1 MSGSL
6 ALAEPPSSRASSAWR
21 LRLES
26 IVAQPAVRRSWPLIA
41 AVGALLAG
49 LLLWSVLRSPD
60 TRPVYPG
67 LADADKAAVADALRT
82 ADFAVTID
90 PASGTVQVPAA
101 QVAAARILLAG
112 QGLPKAAPTG
122 GTMLGTMPLGS
133 SRAVEGAQLKL
144 AAERDLAASIA
155 AIDAVERA
163 EVHLATP
170 EASVFVR
177 DRAAPTASVLVVL
190 AAGRT
195 LSDAQVRA
203 VAHLVAS
210 AVPGLAPGAV
220 SIVDQ
225 SGALLSGDDADL
237 GESGRMLDVEAR
249 TAAQL
254 RQRIVQLLTPI
265 VGAANFTAQVT
276 ADLDFAETAATR
288 ESLAP
293 GMLVSE
299 QGSSAT
305 ETPPAPA
312 RGIPGALSNTIPQ
325 AAQVS
330 TMPPLTA
337 APTPPAPTGSTSF
350 TRSYE
355 VGKAVSVTRAAR
367 GTLRR
372 LSVAVVVRD
381 EALGA
386 PKGRAARLATLTGL
400 VRSAVGFDARRGD
413 VVTLAAQGF
422 VAGETS
428 SVPAWWQAYLS
439 GAGQGVLGLA
449 GLAMLVFGLAR
460 PWLRARTAERLAVAE
475 TAAVPVALL
484 DYDAKLAETRL
495 LAGNDPARATAVLRG
510 LLRAPA

>member
-1 MSGSL
+1 MSG
-6 ALAEPPSSRASSAWR
+6 ALAIPGGAPNWR
-21 LRLES
+21 LRIER
-26 IVAQPAVRRSWPLIA
+26 IIAQPAVRRSWPLIA
-41 AVGALLAG
+41 GVAALVAG
-49 LLLWSVLRSPD
+49 VLLWSLLRSPD

-90 PASGTVQVPAA
+90 PASGAVLVPAA

-112 QGLPKAAPTG
+112 QGLPKAAPTS
-122 GTMLGTMPLGS
+122 GTMLGAMPLGS

-155 AIDAVERA
+155 AIDAVESA
-163 EVHLATP
+163 QVHLATP
-170 EASVFVR
+170 EASVFIR

-203 VAHLVAS
+203 IVHLVAS
-210 AVPGLAPGAV
+210 AVPGLTPAGV
-220 SIVDQ
+220 SVVDQ
-225 SGALLSGDDADL
+225 TGALLSGADAGDL

-249 TAAQL
+249 MAAQL
-254 RQRIVQLLTPI
+254 RQRVVQLLTPI
-265 VGAANFTAQVT
+265 VGADNFTAQVT
-276 ADLDFAETAATR
+276 ADLDFAENAATR

-293 GMLVSE
+293 GTLVSE
-299 QGSSAT
+299 QGSTTT
-305 ETPPAPA
+305 ETPPPPA

-325 AAQVS
+325 AAQV
-330 TMPPLTA
+330 TTTPPA
-337 APTPPAPTGSTSF
+337 AAPPVAPTPTGSNSF

-355 VGKAVSVTRAAR
+355 IGKAVSVTRAAR

-413 VVTLAAQGF
+413 VVTLGSQGF
-422 VAGETS
+422 AGADASATPE
-428 SVPAWWQAYLS
+428 WWQAYL
-439 GAGQGVLGLA
+439 GDAAKGVLSLA

-460 PWLRARTAERLAVAE
+460 PWLRARAAERLAALE
-475 TAAVPVALL
+475 TVPEAVPAPL
-484 DYDAKLAETRL
+484 DYDAKLAEARR
-495 LAGNDPARATAVLRG
+495 LAGADTARATAVMRG
-510 LLRAPA
+510 LLRAEPG